1 MSSCSGRTRQ
11 QRSQSGC
18 QTQLLTADDLAQA
31 REHWRDLF
39 DRSVEANPFF
49 GPDYLEPLVT
59 GGLRESSFRALLAWE
74 RDSGGARRLIG
85 FLPLRI
91 AMSPLLPVRGFTHD
105 YVVGAAPLLDKG
117 DPERAAM
124 ALMEGLC
131 AIQSRAVLFL
141 DDVRLD
147 WPAWRAFVAACGAT
161 GRLFEECDVFERA
174 GVTPTSAT
182 SHVKGKIAQNLRRC
196 SAKLTQIGPWTISTP
211 RTREEAFAALDH
223 LLAIEASGWK
233 GAEGTALA
241 KAPETLAFAR
251 AAFNPDNARPAVRFS
266 VLSLQ
271 DRPIAVSAHFVTQGL
286 AANLK
291 CAYDESFAA
300 CSPGVLLDAAV
311 ADELRRE
318 GWTDFLD
325 SVALPG
331 HPVER
336 LWPER
341 LRCGWV
347 AIACDPSIGP
357 TEMRMRVSMKRMR
370 KAMRAVAKSA
380 YETTVRALG
389 KVSGKD

>member
-1 MSSCSGRTRQ
+1 MSLVHDAHE
-11 QRSQSGC
+11 RSMQSEC
-18 QTQLLTADDLAQA
+18 ETQLLGADDLAQA
-31 REHWRDLF
+31 REDWRDLF

-59 GGLRESSFRALLAWE
+59 GALRESSFRALLAWR
-74 RDSGGARRLIG
+74 RDGDGARRLIG
-85 FLPLRI
+85 FMPLRI
-91 AMSPLLPVRGFTHD
+91 AKNPLSPMRGFAHD
-105 YVVGAAPLLDKG
+105 YIVGTAPLLDR
-117 DPERAAM
+117 DDAERAAL

-147 WPAWRAFVAACGAT
+147 WPAWGAFVAACRAT

-174 GVTPTSAT
+174 GVAPSSGT
-182 SHVKGKIAQNLRRC
+182 SHLKGKIAQNLRRC
-196 SAKLTQIGPWTISTP
+196 SAKLTQIGPWTVSTP
-211 RTREEAFAALDH
+211 RTREDAFAALDN

-241 KAPETLAFAR
+241 KAPGTLAFAR
-251 AAFNPDNARPAVRFS
+251 AAFSPDNARPAMRFS

-271 DRPIAVSAHFVTQGL
+271 DRPIAVSAHFVAQGV

-300 CSPGVLLDAAV
+300 CSPGVLLDAAI
-311 ADELRRE
+311 AEELRRE

-325 SVALPG
+325 SVALAG

-336 LWPER
+336 VWPER

-347 AIACDPSIGP
+347 AIACDPTIGA
-357 TEMRMRVSMKRMR
+357 TEMHMRVSMKRMR
-370 KAMRAVAKSA
+370 KAMRAAAKSA
-380 YETTVRALG
+380 YASTVRALG